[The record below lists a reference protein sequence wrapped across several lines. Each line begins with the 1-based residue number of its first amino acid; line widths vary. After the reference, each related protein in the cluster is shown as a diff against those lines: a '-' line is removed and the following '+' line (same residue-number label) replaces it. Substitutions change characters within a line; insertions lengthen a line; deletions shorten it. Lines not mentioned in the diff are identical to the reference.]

1 MHRVVDA
8 YHACMPTPLIE
19 LLDSLSAG
27 VLVLDAIT
35 GELAHRNRAMITL
48 LGEEPDSSLLF
59 DAALQLGN
67 RWRRLSLASGAPPR
81 GSALLSDVRLA
92 TNCAV
97 YRLWGTAPQLEHTT
111 PAQVLVLVERLGF
124 LLPTAARLRAHFRL
138 TPREVEVALL
148 LAEGASDA
156 HIGRALGMSIHTARH
171 HGERIFAKVGVHSRK
186 ALVLHLV

>member
-1 MHRVVDA
+1 
-8 YHACMPTPLIE
+8 MPTPLIE

>member
-8 YHACMPTPLIE
+8 YHSCMPTPLIE

-27 VLVLDAIT
+27 VLVLDSIT
-35 GELAHRNRAMITL
+35 GELAHRNRAMFML
-48 LGEEPDSSLLF
+48 LEGEPDSAVLF
-59 DAALQLGN
+59 DAALQLGH
-67 RWRRLSLASGAPPR
+67 RWRRLSLASGVAPR
-81 GSALLSDVRLA
+81 RRVLLSDVRLA
-92 TNCAV
+92 TNHAV
-97 YRLWGTAPQLEHTT
+97 YRLWGTAVQLEHPTS
-111 PAQVLVLVERLGF
+111 AQVLVLVERLGL
-124 LLPTAARLRAHFRL
+124 LLPTVTRLRAHFRL

-186 ALVLHLV
+186 ALALHLV